1 VRDIAADY
9 TLCQENSPHFR
20 GKGKEGGP
28 SQREE
33 GPAELCSDF
42 TCEFLRKTGPPA
54 STPTDYLNGS
64 RHGESTNS
72 SGPKINGRFTGS
84 PGCEVTAILARGR

>member
-20 GKGKEGGP
+20 GKGKEGGR

-33 GPAELCSDF
+33 GPAELRSNF
-42 TCEFLRKTGPPA
+42 TFEILRKTRPPA

-72 SGPKINGRFTGS
+72 SGPKINDRFTG
-84 PGCEVTAILARGR
+84 TLAVK

>member
-20 GKGKEGGP
+20 GKGKEAAHHTEK
-28 SQREE
+28 RV
-33 GPAELCSDF
+33 PAELCSDF
-42 TCEFLRKTGPPA
+42 TCEILRKTGPLA

-72 SGPKINGRFTGS
+72 SGHKINDRFTG
-84 PGCEVTAILARGR
+84 TLAVK